1 MAAYLW
7 IAIGSALGGMARYWC
22 SGVAARLI
30 GETFPWGTI
39 IVNIVGSFII
49 GFFATLTGP
58 DGRIFADTLTR
69 QFVMIGILGGYT
81 TFSSFSLQTLSL
93 VQDGE
98 WWLAGAN
105 IALSVVA
112 CLVAVWLGFVLA
124 ASINSLEVDLTMAL
138 SRDAVLLRIF
148 IGEDDKADHRPLYEA
163 IVLKARE
170 MHLAGATVLRG
181 PMGFG
186 HSSVL
191 HTTKIVRLSQDLP
204 LVIEIVDSEEKING
218 FVDAIEGMMGSA
230 LVTTEKVKVIQYGTT
245 RLD

>member
-7 IAIGSALGGMARYWC
+7 IAVGSALGGVGRFWC
-22 SGVAARLI
+22 SGVAARFM

-39 IVNIVGSFII
+39 IVNVVGCFII

-58 DGRIFADTLTR
+58 DGRVFADTLTR

-81 TFSSFSLQTLSL
+81 TFSSFSIQTLNL

-124 ASINSLEVDLTMAL
+124 ASINSLKW
-138 SRDAVLLRIF
+138 I
-148 IGEDDKADHRPLYEA
+148 
-163 IVLKARE
+163 
-170 MHLAGATVLRG
+170 
-181 PMGFG
+181 
-186 HSSVL
+186 
-191 HTTKIVRLSQDLP
+191 
-204 LVIEIVDSEEKING
+204 
-218 FVDAIEGMMGSA
+218 
-230 LVTTEKVKVIQYGTT
+230 
-245 RLD
+245 